1 MSSRQPPPIP
11 RKSVPANIQRAR
23 EQIANERNRA
33 RARAMVEKARENR
46 ARRQVFTKEEEEGVE
61 RLFQSR
67 NELDAIALMEARQ
80 RARERVV
87 DFQERQRQANI
98 VAQNIAEARVR
109 GERTRAV
116 ADVRGQLRQALAS
129 EDFSREIAK
138 QSVAGRKVGGA
149 GETTLLANALF
160 GGAGLQ
166 AVAEQE
172 FGRREARGTKVREP
186 IPEPEP
192 EPEPEPAPVR
202 EVSGNPNDIDFR
214 GNQIVEGVKGRPQ
227 PIRARG
233 GDAHGNIHGGAR
245 PPPIPRKAGT
255 QAGGGFKL
263 QTPPQPF
270 QEPQPEPEPVFDPR
284 QSRIKGE

>member
-33 RARAMVEKARENR
+33 RANAMVEKARENR
-46 ARRQVFTKEEEEGVE
+46 ARRQGLTREQEESVE

-67 NELDAIALMEARQ
+67 NELDAIALMEARA

-87 DFQERQRQANI
+87 DFQERQAQASQ
-98 VAQNIAEARVR
+98 VARNIAEARR
-109 GERTRAV
+109 IGERTRGV
-116 ADVRGQLRQALAS
+116 AEVRGQLRQALES
-129 EDFSREIAK
+129 EDFRREIAK
-138 QSVAGRKVGGA
+138 ESVAGRKIGSSS
-149 GETTLLANALF
+149 ERNLIANALF

-172 FGRREARGTKVREP
+172 FGRREARGTKIREP

-192 EPEPEPAPVR
+192 EPQSQSPVR
-202 EVSGNPNDIDFR
+202 EVSGNLHEVDFR
-214 GNQIVEGVKGRPQ
+214 GNEITGVKGRPQ
-227 PIRARG
+227 PRG
-233 GDAHGNIHGGAR
+233 GDAHGNIHGA
-245 PPPIPRKAGT
+245 K
-255 QAGGGFKL
+255 AGGGFKL

-270 QEPQPEPEPVFDPR
+270 LEPQPEPEPEPNPY
-284 QSRIKGE
+284 QSRRIGE

>member
-46 ARRQVFTKEEEEGVE
+46 ARRQVFTREEEEGVE

-87 DFQERQRQANI
+87 DFQERQRQAGE
-98 VAQNIAEARVR
+98 VARNIAEARKI
-109 GERTRAV
+109 GERTRGV
-116 ADVRGQLRQALAS
+116 ADVRGKLRQALAS

-138 QSVAGRKVGGA
+138 QSVAGRKVGGV

-192 EPEPEPAPVR
+192 EPEPVR
-202 EVSGNPNDIDFR
+202 EVSGNLHEVDFR
-214 GNQIVEGVKGRPQ
+214 GNPIVEGVKGRPSGKLAR
-227 PIRARG
+227 PRG
-233 GDAHGNIHGGAR
+233 GDAHGNIHAK

-270 QEPQPEPEPVFDPR
+270 LEPQPEPEPEFDPR
-284 QSRIKGE
+284 QSRRIGE